1 MSKLKAADFYY
12 GAVLSTLF
20 NNHINPALIE
30 GGDDRQVY
38 DFTTDKGDFRMFVKY
53 RAENK
58 KTKRHDYFSWDFNL
72 VNDIDEIKSY
82 ISAGKKLVLFL
93 VCGMENLKDSEL
105 AILDEDDL
113 TELFELGKN
122 TITISRKKNEK
133 AYRIAIGGGRSNSKQ
148 IKASRI
154 DELL

>member
-1 MSKLKAADFYY
+1 MSKLKTADFYY

-38 DFTTDKGDFRMFVKY
+38 DFTTNKGDFRMFVKY

-58 KTKRHDYFSWDFNL
+58 RTKRVDYFSWDFNL
-72 VNDIDEIKSY
+72 INDIDEIKGY
-82 ISAGKKLVLFL
+82 IAEGKNLVLFL
-93 VCGMENLKDSEL
+93 VCGMKDLKDSEL
-105 AILDEDDL
+105 AILDKGDL
-113 TELFELGKN
+113 IELFELGKN
-122 TITISRKKNEK
+122 TITISRKKGEK
-133 AYRIAIGGGRSNSKQ
+133 FYRIAVGGGRTNSKQ

-154 DELL
+154 EELL

>member
-1 MSKLKAADFYY
+1 MSKLKTADFYY

-30 GGDDRQVY
+30 SGDDRQVY
-38 DFTTDKGDFRMFVKY
+38 DFTTNKGDFRMFVKY

-58 KTKRHDYFSWDFNL
+58 KTRRVDYMSWDFNL
-72 VNDIDEIKSY
+72 VNDIDEIRRY
-82 ISAGKKLVLFL
+82 ISEGKNLVLFL
-93 VCGMENLKDSEL
+93 VCGMSELKDSEL
-105 AILDEDDL
+105 AILDKNDL
-113 TELFELGKN
+113 AELFDLGKN

-154 DELL
+154 EELL